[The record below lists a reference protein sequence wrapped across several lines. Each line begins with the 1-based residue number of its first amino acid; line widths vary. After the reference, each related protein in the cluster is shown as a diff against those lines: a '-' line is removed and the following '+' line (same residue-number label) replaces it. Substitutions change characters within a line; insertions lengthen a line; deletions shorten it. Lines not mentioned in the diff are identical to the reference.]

1 MRISVQP
8 AKRND
13 RVKVIYDHPMTSD
26 DVSLGPSGE
35 VSLLLVAGDLYNSG
49 SRFRYTLNL
58 TSDEVQLLSPVDP
71 PRA

>member
-26 DVSLGPSGE
+26 NVSLGPDGR
-35 VSLLLVAGDLYNSG
+35 VSLLLIAGDLYNSG

-58 TSDEVQLLSPVDP
+58 TADEVQLLSPVDP
-71 PRA
+71 ARA

>member
-26 DVSLGPSGE
+26 DVSPGPDGE

-49 SRFRYTLNL
+49 SRFRYTLKL
-58 TSDEVQLLSPVDP
+58 TADEVQLLLSADP
-71 PRA
+71 RRA